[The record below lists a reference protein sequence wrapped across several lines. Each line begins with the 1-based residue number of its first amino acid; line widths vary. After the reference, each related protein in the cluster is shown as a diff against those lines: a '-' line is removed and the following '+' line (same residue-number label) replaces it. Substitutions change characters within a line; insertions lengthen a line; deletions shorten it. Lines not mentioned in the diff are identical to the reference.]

1 MKWIKFLFLII
12 GSMCLACSE
21 PEEDVMKKVS
31 CNLFKQSFEVMKG
44 EGCTDV
50 YAKECLDY
58 ANNLS
63 DEIKLKLFKATILL
77 YNNTH
82 SEQDSPS
89 VEFVSPPEILNHLE
103 PRLLIVSEQES
114 AGVLVFHMELHLDNG
129 DSIEWLVRGGKV
141 LYVGRFVYE
150 YEWSPENHFNDNIYN
165 YINRL

>member
-1 MKWIKFLFLII
+1 
-12 GSMCLACSE
+12 
-21 PEEDVMKKVS
+21 MKKVS

-63 DEIKLKLFKATILL
+63 DEIKLKLYKATILL
-77 YNNTH
+77 YDEML
-82 SEQDSPS
+82 SAQEMPS
-89 VEFVSPPEILNHLE
+89 VEFKSPPEILNHLE

-129 DSIEWLVRGGKV
+129 DSIEWLVRGDKV

-150 YEWSPENHFNDNIYN
+150 YEWSPEHEFKNDFSN
-165 YINRL
+165 YINYIEPGGFSLE